1 MRRLLTFML
10 AKIKHQESVPST
22 SSQKQ
27 DDEPICLQ
35 SGAKPFTLANFLSL
49 QRLIDQDSEEQRR
62 HEVQRRREE
71 REKDMKEYEI
81 LLGMHPT

>member
-10 AKIKHQESVPST
+10 AKIEHQESVPSRT
-22 SSQKQ
+22 SQKQ

-35 SGAKPFTLANFLSL
+35 SGAKPFTLADFLSL
-49 QRLIDQDSEEQRR
+49 QRSIDQDSKEQRR
-62 HEVQRRREE
+62 HEEQRRREE
-71 REKDMKEYEI
+71 KEKDMKEFEI